1 MKKIRMI
8 LAALGIA
15 LCVTCAGTVTL
26 RSASLGDKLLGNVL
40 KGAAIAVLTNA
51 LADQLNDFINTVT
64 LNKGVPPEAET
75 KVVPILAFGSG
86 SRVGAAQV
94 TGPRDLVNSVK
105 IVVQIETKF
114 SAKNL
119 DVEIFVP
126 SDSINPINFNRVE
139 GVGVSALIDLRLS
152 GI

>member
-1 MKKIRMI
+1 MKKFRMFF
-8 LAALGIA
+8 AALGIF
-15 LCVTCAGTVTL
+15 LCVAGVGTVTL
-26 RSASLGDKLLGNVL
+26 RSASLGDKLLGKVL

-51 LADQLNDFINTVT
+51 LSDQLNDFINTVT

-86 SRVGAAQV
+86 TRAGAAQV
-94 TGPRDLVNSVK
+94 TGPRKLVNRVK
-105 IVVQIETKF
+105 VVVQIETKF

-119 DVEIFVP
+119 DIEIFVP
-126 SDSINPINFNRVE
+126 SDTLNPINFNRVE